1 MRRPAQ
7 TVRRNH
13 QHRSKGLQFPSVACP
28 RCGGTS
34 RVPLAP
40 GYWRCASE
48 VVDIA
53 SGSENGRR
61 GRITSLEARPECGCT
76 YQDSAES
83 QSSPSCYCGTF
94 AVGTCTDCGMMVCG
108 DHSALLGD
116 RRLCTEHWRA
126 HTHRIA
132 TERLANERLGRDT
145 AHRAWQERVQ
155 ALGGATAEERL
166 VRAVASYTPD
176 LHRLSTHRSED
187 ETSWAAVC
195 LALDTGSIPTWEST
209 HMYDW
214 FRSRAARPPSNVAS
228 RPSAG
233 ESSGRGCVN
242 RDAWVFASS
251 TVRRLKESG
260 WAHDSI
266 GLLSDG
272 TLLLLRGDTVGPWV
286 DMPQP
291 ASPLGPHGLKQMA
304 ALLDLPL
311 LEPVSRS
318 AHPLPVPR
326 RG

>member
-1 MRRPAQ
+1 M
-7 TVRRNH
+7 VD
-13 QHRSKGLQFPSVACP
+13 VAP
-28 RCGGTS
+28 
-34 RVPLAP
+34 
-40 GYWRCASE
+40 
-48 VVDIA
+48 
-53 SGSENGRR
+53 GSENVRAGAYA
-61 GRITSLEARPECGCT
+61 SLEARPECGCI
-76 YQDSAES
+76 YQDRAEP

-94 AVGTCTDCGMMVCG
+94 AVGTCIDCGMLVCG

-126 HTHRIA
+126 HTHRVA

-145 AHRAWQERVQ
+145 AQRAWQQRVQ
-155 ALGGATAEERL
+155 AQLRDATAEERL

-176 LHRLSTHRSED
+176 LHRLSTHRSAD

-195 LALDTGSIPTWEST
+195 LALDTGPIPIWESN

-214 FRSRAARPPSNVAS
+214 FRRRAALPPSIQVRAERRS
-228 RPSAG
+228 IIGPRCA
-233 ESSGRGCVN
+233 N
-242 RDAWVFASS
+242 RDAWVFTSS
-251 TVRRLKESG
+251 TVRRLKDSG

-272 TLLLLRGDTVGPWV
+272 TLLLLRGGSAGPWV

-304 ALLDLPL
+304 ALLDLPM
-311 LEPVSRS
+311 LEPVPRS

>member
-1 MRRPAQ
+1 MA
-7 TVRRNH
+7 
-13 QHRSKGLQFPSVACP
+13 
-28 RCGGTS
+28 
-34 RVPLAP
+34 LAP

-48 VVDIA
+48 ADDVA
-53 SGSENGRR
+53 PG
-61 GRITSLEARPECGCT
+61 AECGCT
-76 YQDSAES
+76 YQDRAEP

-94 AVGTCTDCGMMVCG
+94 AIGTCTDCGMLVCG

-132 TERLANERLGRDT
+132 TERLANERLGRET
-145 AHRAWQERVQ
+145 AQNAWQQRVQ
-155 ALGGATAEERL
+155 AQLQGATAEERL

-176 LHRLSTHRSED
+176 LHRLSTHRGED

-195 LALDTGSIPTWEST
+195 LALDTASIPIWESN

-214 FRSRAARPPSNVAS
+214 FRSRAASPPPTRVQAE
-228 RPSAG
+228 R
-233 ESSGRGCVN
+233 RGIIGPRCVN
-242 RDAWVFASS
+242 RDAWVFTSS

-272 TLLLLRGDTVGPWV
+272 TLLLLRGNSAGPWM
-286 DMPQP
+286 DMQEP

-304 ALLDLPL
+304 ALLDLPM
-311 LEPVSRS
+311 LEPVPRA

-326 RG
+326 RA